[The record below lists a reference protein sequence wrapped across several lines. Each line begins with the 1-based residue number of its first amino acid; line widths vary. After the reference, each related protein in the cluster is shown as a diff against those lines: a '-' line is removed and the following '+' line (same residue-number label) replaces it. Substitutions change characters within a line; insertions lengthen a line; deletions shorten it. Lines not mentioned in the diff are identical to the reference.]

1 LNPPTDSPERHGA
14 AQPDRFNPARAARLD
29 DPARFAYLAPSEIVE
44 LLDLKPGVRLVDFG
58 TGTAAY
64 AVEIARARPDIAIFA
79 LDEQP
84 AMLDLARVKIAA
96 AGIANV
102 TPIDPAESA
111 ALRGGTDRVFALN
124 VLHELGDNALAGL
137 RSLLRP
143 DGFALIVDWNADVE
157 RPVGPP
163 RAHVYGPAAARER
176 VEAHGLRV
184 RETKLFAYHY
194 ALACIPAGRTSAM

>member
-1 LNPPTDSPERHGA
+1 LNPPTDRPERRGA
-14 AQPDRFNPARAARLD
+14 AQPQRFDPARAARLD
-29 DPARFAYLAPSEIVE
+29 DPARLAYLAPGEIVE
-44 LLDLKPGVRLVDFG
+44 LLDLKPGARLVDFG

-64 AVEIARARPDIAIFA
+64 AVEIGRARPDLAIFA

-84 AMLDLARVKIAA
+84 AMLDLAPAKIAA

-102 TPIDPAESA
+102 TPLDPTELPS
-111 ALRGGTDRVFALN
+111 LRGGTDRIFALN
-124 VLHELGDNALAGL
+124 VLHELGDGALADL

-143 DGFALIVDWNADVE
+143 DGFALIVDWNADIE

-163 RAHVYGPAAARER
+163 NAHVYGPTAARER

-194 ALACIPAGRTSAM
+194 ALTCVPAGIASTM